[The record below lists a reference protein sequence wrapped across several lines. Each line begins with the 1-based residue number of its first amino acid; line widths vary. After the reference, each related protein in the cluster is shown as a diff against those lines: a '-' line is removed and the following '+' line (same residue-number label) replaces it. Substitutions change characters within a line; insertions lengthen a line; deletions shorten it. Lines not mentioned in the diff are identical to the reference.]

1 MTLLTEFFAFLHQ
14 ASAMQKV
21 LSQDSQRKKREGKLQ
36 KQREE
41 MEQVCKTFLTLNVAI
56 TNNKDF
62 YNCSLYPEVNP

>member
-1 MTLLTEFFAFLHQ
+1 MTLLIEHFVFLHQ

-41 MEQVCKTFLTLNVAI
+41 MEQVCKTFFN
-56 TNNKDF
+56 
-62 YNCSLYPEVNP
+62 S